1 MTAGKRRIELISP
14 AKNLACGIEAVNHGA
29 DAVYIGAS
37 NFGARAAAGN
47 SLEDITTLI
56 TYAHLYHVRVYV
68 TMNTILRDD
77 ELCEAE
83 DLIWKLY
90 HAGADAL
97 IIQDPGITRL
107 HLPCISLHVSTQAD
121 NRTPEKVEFWA
132 SAGFRQVVL
141 ARELSLADIEKTHKA
156 CPSVSLEVFVHGALC
171 TCYSG
176 QCYAGQAYSKRS
188 ANRGECPQFC
198 RLPFDLVDSEGRM
211 VMENKHLLSL
221 KDLNLSDEL
230 EKLMDAGVSSFKIE
244 GRLKDVSYV
253 KNITAF
259 YRRKLDAIFMRRQE
273 YIGASSGV
281 CRFFFTPQPD
291 KSFNRG
297 FTDYFLYG
305 RPENSQSVDTPKSL
319 GEKMGTVKKIQ
330 DKCLIVA
337 SEKSFHNG
345 DGICYLDEKEQL
357 QGFRVNRAE
366 GNKLYPHEMP
376 EITQGAILYRNYDQ
390 EFEHVLSRKSAER
403 KVIVSIILAENNFG
417 FSLTYAD
424 KNGNSVTLSLPYEKV
439 RARIPQTESLKV
451 QLGKL
456 GDTPFMV
463 GRIDINFT
471 EDWFIP
477 VSALTA
483 FRRRTV
489 EKLIAAR
496 RITFR
501 QETNVMKPT
510 FHPFSQKA
518 LTYLGNIYNSQAVS
532 FYRDHGVADISPAY
546 EQKPPEDATLM
557 FCKHCLRYSM
567 GVCPTLQKGISP
579 YKEPFY
585 LRTTN
590 GKRFRLFFDCK
601 NCVMQVMAH

>member
-68 TMNTILRDD
+68 TLNTILRDD

-90 HAGADAL
+90 RAGTDAL

-107 HLPCISLHVSTQAD
+107 HLPCIALHVSTQAD

-141 ARELSLADIEKTHKA
+141 ARELSLADIEKIHKA

-230 EKLMDAGVSSFKIE
+230 EKLLDAGVSSFKIE

-273 YIGASSGV
+273 YIRASSGV

-319 GEKMGTVKKIQ
+319 GEKMGTVKKVQ

-337 SEKSFHNG
+337 GEKSFHNG

-424 KNGNSVTLSLPYEKV
+424 KDGNNVTLSLPYEKV
-439 RARIPQTESLKV
+439 RARIPQTESLKA

-477 VSALTA
+477 VSVLTA

-501 QETNVMKPT
+501 RETNVMKPT

-579 YKEPFY
+579 HKEPFY